1 MKEGDWDVDA
11 GDYEA
16 LLTTI
21 LGENKKPVFLKK
33 KTWLFIKHAVLFILM
48 RKKDSMGYCR

>member
-1 MKEGDWDVDA
+1 MKEVDWDVDA

-16 LLTTI
+16 LLKTI

-33 KTWLFIKHAVLFILM
+33 KTWLFLNTLSCSF
-48 RKKDSMGYCR
+48 S